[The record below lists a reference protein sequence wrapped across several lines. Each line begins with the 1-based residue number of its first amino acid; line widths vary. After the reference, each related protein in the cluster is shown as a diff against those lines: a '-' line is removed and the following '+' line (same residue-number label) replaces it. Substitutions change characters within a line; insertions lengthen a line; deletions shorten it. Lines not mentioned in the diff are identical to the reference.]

1 MQRLSAITRS
11 PAIRVFGLAAVLTI
25 ISAWP
30 LVRHLSSTLPSDLG
44 DPVLETWILWW
55 NAHTLPLS
63 AAWWNA
69 PMFVPM
75 QGSMALSESLL
86 GLAPLTTPLQWLGLS
101 AVTAHNIA
109 FLLSGPIAALAA
121 YLLATR
127 LTPRRDAAVIAALAF
142 GFTPYRIA
150 QLSHLQVLWACWMP
164 FALVALHDFVSTGKT
179 RSLVWFA
186 ACWMMNG
193 FTNGYFLAYFPVLV
207 GCWMLWF
214 VRRWQ
219 FAWKIGVA
227 AMLGSLPWLPLLLGY
242 RVRQDAMGL
251 SRGINE
257 IRQFSADFSS
267 IFAGSS
273 RAWLSSHWTLP
284 PGPEGELYPGAALM
298 LIVTVGLII
307 AWRRASVAGDTGRSA
322 ITTRILLGLC
332 IATGTLALI
341 IAITGGTDLQVG
353 PIAIKAHNPSRLFTF
368 SLVFAVAALARS
380 AAAARA
386 WHARSPLAFYALAAV
401 AMFLLALGPEPQAW
415 KQDLFYRAPYWWL
428 MQLPGLDSVRVP
440 ARFGLLMIVALTQV
454 FGLAYARLFAPRMR
468 TLVLVSMAVLVEGW
482 IPTLPLASL
491 PNSPHLPARAV
502 AAGVATLELP
512 VSSDFQPNTIA
523 LLNGLRSG
531 QPMINGFGGYIP
543 AHYHV
548 LRLGLEE
555 QDASV
560 LGALRVRQ
568 PIAAYVEKARD
579 TGGKARALV
588 AAAPGAEAIG
598 TDDAG
603 EWFLLPEL
611 PAATPES
618 DGERLNV
625 QSARTG
631 TQEDDAALIL
641 DDEPL
646 TSWHSMARPGESD
659 HVDLDFG
666 QRVSVTQLEI
676 SLGPFTGDFTRDLEI
691 SAIDGDTTST
701 VWRGSTAGL
710 TLTAALASKE
720 VRVRIMIAHPIS
732 ARVLRLTN
740 VWHADRAWSIADVR
754 AFGSIKRMP

>member
-1 MQRLSAITRS
+1 M
-11 PAIRVFGLAAVLTI
+11 IRVFGLAALLTI
-25 ISAWP
+25 LSAWP
-30 LVRHLSSTLPSDLG
+30 LVRHLSSALPSDLG

-63 AAWWNA
+63 TAWWNA

-109 FLLSGPIAALAA
+109 FLLSGPVAALAA
-121 YLLATR
+121 YMLATR
-127 LTPRRDAAVIAALAF
+127 LTPRRDAALIAALAF

-186 ACWMMNG
+186 VCWMMNG

-207 GCWMLWF
+207 GFWMLWF
-214 VRRWQ
+214 VRRWSQ
-219 FAWKIGVA
+219 AWQIA
-227 AMLGSLPWLPLLLGY
+227 LTATLASLPWLPLLLGY

-257 IRQFSADFSS
+257 IRQFSADFSA

-284 PGPEGELYPGAALM
+284 PGPEGELYPGAAL
-298 LIVTVGLII
+298 LLLVAGGLFVAWRSTSTSIERRRSGILNRVLISLCIVTG
-307 AWRRASVAGDTGRSA
+307 S
-322 ITTRILLGLC
+322 
-332 IATGTLALI
+332 LALV
-341 IAITGGTDLQVG
+341 IAITGGTDVQIG
-353 PIAIKAHNPSRLFTF
+353 PLAIRAHNPSRLFTF
-368 SLVFAVAALARS
+368 SLVFAIAALARS
-380 AAAARA
+380 AAATRA
-386 WHARSPLAFYALAAV
+386 WHTRSPLAFYALAAV

-428 MQLPGLDSVRVP
+428 MQLPGIDSVRVP

-454 FGLAYARLFAPRMR
+454 CGLAYARLFAPRIR
-468 TLVLVSMAVLVEGW
+468 TLVIVSVAILAEGW
-482 IPTLPLASL
+482 IPSL
-491 PNSPHLPARAV
+491 PVAALPHSPQLPARAI
-502 AAGVATLELP
+502 AAGAATLELP

-523 LLNGLRSG
+523 LLNGLRNRR
-531 QPMINGFGGYIP
+531 PMINGFGGYIP

-555 QDASV
+555 QDPTV
-560 LGALRVRQ
+560 LAALRTRQ

-579 TGGKARALV
+579 TGGKTRALV
-588 AAAPGAEAIG
+588 AAAPGAESLG
-598 TDDAG
+598 TDAAG
-603 EWFLLPEL
+603 EWFLLPDL
-611 PAATPES
+611 PPPTPEG
-618 DGERLNV
+618 DDERLNV

-631 TQEDDAALIL
+631 TQEEDAALIL

-666 QRVSVTQLEI
+666 QPVAVTQLEI

-691 SAIDGDTTST
+691 SAIDGETSTT

-710 TLTAALASKE
+710 TVAAALASKQ
-720 VRVRIMIAHPIS
+720 VRIRITIAQPVT
-732 ARVLRLTN
+732 ARRLRLTN
-740 VWHADRAWSIADVR
+740 VWHADRAWSIAEVR
-754 AFGSIKRMP
+754 AFGSIKRTP